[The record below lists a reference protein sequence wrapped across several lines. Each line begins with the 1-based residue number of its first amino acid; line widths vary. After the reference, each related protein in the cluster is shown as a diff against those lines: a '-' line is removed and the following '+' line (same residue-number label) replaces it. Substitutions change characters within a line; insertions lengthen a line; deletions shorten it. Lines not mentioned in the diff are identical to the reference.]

1 MSQEISLDRFKREHE
16 KALQEGIISLDSE
29 EKNIVYAAQN
39 KKYRLSDPE
48 ELVRA
53 SAYVSLVVDYGYSQA
68 QIEIEYTVPQRVPNI
83 YSDIVVFSDKS
94 KKWPFI
100 VVECKREE
108 ASQGELDQAV
118 EQGFGYANSLS
129 AEYLWMTSGIRN
141 DYFKVSGFGGAERL
155 DNRLADLPKVGQKE
169 VSRAKYT
176 KHGKK
181 GFELEIV
188 EENELT
194 RKFKQAHDAL
204 WAGGKRNP
212 SEAFDE
218 LDKLIFCKIWD
229 ERTPRKAGEPYD
241 FQVFTDDKGDAL
253 KRRIQALYHKGRE
266 KDPEV
271 FKEDIRLSNSE
282 LQTVVGYL
290 AGTNL
295 GETDLDSKGRA
306 FETFMTGFF
315 RGEFGQYFTPRNIV
329 KFIVDALPIGNE
341 DKVLDTSCGSGGF
354 LLHALDKVRREADRM
369 AEEGYFQPKSVQH
382 HKHWHDFAENK
393 LFGIEISEG
402 IARTAKM
409 NMIIH
414 DDGHTNV
421 IALDG
426 LEPIDSM
433 RERTKNEGFKANQ
446 FDFIITNPPFG
457 SKVKLSEKRYL
468 EDYDLG
474 CKNIDWIDAKLK
486 NVTVKQKK
494 VGENDLIR
502 STILEKARD
511 QQTTEVLF
519 IEQCHRFLKPGGY
532 MAMVIPDSILTNSSM
547 QYVRDWI
554 EEHWRIVS
562 VVSLPQFA
570 FAANGAGV
578 KSSVLF
584 LRKHD
589 EATTIAIQLAKE
601 KAQDDIHASADGGK
615 GLEKLINEK
624 KAKLKK
630 GDKTIQQIDTDI
642 VAKLGALAAQGNLTP
657 ESRRKLNAEAA
668 KKKKS
673 HEATEAYQQWKAA
686 TTEEYNERIATLR
699 ETLNDQFIAK
709 VKTEVAD
716 YEIFMAIAEDIGYD
730 ATGRPTGGNE
740 LDTVASELSR
750 FIQHIEGGS
759 ARPFV

>member
-1 MSQEISLDRFKREHE
+1 MANEELLDRFKRDNEV
-16 KALQEGIISLDSE
+16 ALARKIIALDDE
-29 EKNIVYAAQN
+29 EKNVVYVALN
-39 KKYRLSDPE
+39 KKYRLTDPE

-53 SAYVSLVVDYGYSQA
+53 SAYVSLILDYGYPQE
-68 QIEIEYTVPQRVPNI
+68 QIEIEFTVPHRVPNI
-83 YSDIVVFSDKS
+83 HSDIVVFKDSS
-94 KKWPFI
+94 KTTPYI

-118 EQGFGYANSLS
+118 EQGFGYANSLR
-129 AEYLWMTSGIRN
+129 ADFLWMTSGIRN
-141 DYFKVSGFGGAERL
+141 DYFKVSGFGGAERVE
-155 DNRLADLPKVGQKE
+155 NRLADLPRVDQKE
-169 VSRAKYT
+169 ASRAKF
-176 KHGKK
+176 KKGGKD
-181 GFELEIV
+181 GFELEVV

-253 KRRIQALYHKGRE
+253 KKRIQALYQKGRE

-295 GETDLDSKGRA
+295 GKTDLDSKGRA

-341 DKVLDTSCGSGGF
+341 DNVLDTSCGSGGF

-369 AEEGYFQPKSVQH
+369 AEEGYFERTSVQH
-382 HKHWHDFAENK
+382 HKHWHDFAENN
-393 LFGIEISEG
+393 LYGIEISEG

-421 IALDG
+421 IAFDG
-426 LEPIDSM
+426 LEPIDTM
-433 RERTKNEGFKANQ
+433 RERTKNQGFKADQ

-457 SKVKLSEKRYL
+457 AKVKLSEKRYL

-474 CKNIDWIDAKLK
+474 SKEIDWIDAKLK

-494 VGENDLIR
+494 VGEDDLIR
-502 STILEKARD
+502 RTFLVKARD

-519 IEQCHRFLKPGGY
+519 IEQCYRFLAPGGY

-589 EATTIAIQLAKE
+589 EATTIAIQRAKE
-601 KAQDDIHASADGGK
+601 KAQDDIHARADGGK
-615 GLEKLINEK
+615 ALEKLIKEK
-624 KAKLKK
+624 AAKLKK
-630 GDKTIQQIDTDI
+630 GDATIQKIDEEL
-642 VAKLGALAAQGNLTP
+642 VVKLEALDVQGTLTAQA
-657 ESRRKLNAEAA
+657 RRELKAEATE
-668 KKKKS
+668 KKKA

-686 TTEEYNERIATLR
+686 TSEEYNERIATLR
-699 ETLNDQFIAK
+699 ETLNDEFLAK
-709 VKTEVAD
+709 VKAEVAD

-740 LDTVASELSR
+740 LDTVAAELSR
-750 FIQHIEGGS
+750 FIQHIERG
-759 ARPFV
+759 APRPFA

>member
-1 MSQEISLDRFKREHE
+1 MANEDTFARLKAELERGISSNLVHLDE
-16 KALQEGIISLDSE
+16 DS
-29 EKNIVYAAQN
+29 KNVIYIAQN
-39 KKYRLSDPE
+39 KKYRLNDTE

-53 SAYVSLVVDYGYSQA
+53 LAYVSLILDYNYSPQ
-68 QIEIEYTVPQRVPNI
+68 QIDIEFTVPHRVPNI
-83 YSDIVVFSDKS
+83 HADIVVFKDRAKKS
-94 KKWPFI
+94 PYI
-100 VVECKREE
+100 VVECKREL

-118 EQGFGYANSLS
+118 EQGFGYANSLK
-129 AEYLWMTSGIRN
+129 ADFLWMTSGIRS
-141 DYFKVSGFGGAERL
+141 DYFKVSGFGGAERVE
-155 DNRLADLPKVGQKE
+155 NRIADLPKQGKAE
-169 VSRAKYT
+169 ASRAKYT
-176 KHGKK
+176 KGGKD
-181 GFELEIV
+181 GFELEVV

-229 ERTPRKAGEPYD
+229 ERTRRKPGEPYD

-253 KRRIQALYHKGRE
+253 KKRIQSLYEKGRE

-329 KFIVDALPIGNE
+329 KFIVDALPINHE
-341 DKVLDTSCGSGGF
+341 SVVIDTSCGSGGF

-369 AEEGYFQPKSVQH
+369 AKEGYFAEGSHQH
-382 HKHWHDFAENK
+382 RDHWHDFAENN
-393 LFGIEISEG
+393 LYGIEISEG

-421 IALDG
+421 IAFDG
-426 LEPIDSM
+426 LEPIDTM
-433 RERTKNEGFKANQ
+433 RERTKNQGFKPGR

-457 SKVKLSEKRYL
+457 AKVKLSEKRYL

-474 CKNIDWIDAKLK
+474 CRDIDWIDAKLK

-494 VGENDLIR
+494 VGEKDFIR
-502 STILEKARD
+502 RTFLEKARD

-584 LRKHD
+584 LRKYD
-589 EATTIAIQLAKE
+589 EATTIAIQRAKE
-601 KAQDDIHASADGGK
+601 RAQDAIHARKDGGK
-615 GLEKLINEK
+615 ALEKLIKEK
-624 KAKLKK
+624 SAKLKK
-630 GDKTIQQIDTDI
+630 GDATIQQIEQEL
-642 VAKLGALAAQGNLTP
+642 VAKLDALDAQGNLTP
-657 ESRRKLNAEAA
+657 DVRRKLKVEADKA
-668 KKKKS
+668 RKA
-673 HEATEAYQQWKAA
+673 HEETEAYQQWKAA
-686 TTEEYNERIATLR
+686 TSEEYNERIATLR
-699 ETLNDQFIAK
+699 ETLNDEFLAK
-709 VKTEVAD
+709 VKAEVAD

-740 LDTVASELSR
+740 LDTVATELSR
-750 FIQHIEGGS
+750 FIQHIEGG
-759 ARPFV
+759 APRPFA

>member
-1 MSQEISLDRFKREHE
+1 MAKEEMLDRFKRENE
-16 KALQEGIISLDSE
+16 AALKGGIIALDE
-29 EKNIVYAAQN
+29 DEKNVIYVALN

-48 ELVRA
+48 EFVRA
-53 SAYVSLVVDYGYSQA
+53 SAYVSLILDYGYSQE
-68 QIEIEYTVPQRVPNI
+68 QIEIEFTVPHRVPNI
-83 YSDIVVFSDKS
+83 HSDIVVFKDKT
-94 KKWPFI
+94 KKWPYI

-129 AEYLWMTSGIRN
+129 ADFLWMTSGIRN
-141 DYFKVSGFGGAERL
+141 DYFKVSGYGGAERVE
-155 DNRLADLPKVGQKE
+155 NRLADLPRVDQKE
-169 VSRAKYT
+169 ASRAKYT
-176 KHGKK
+176 KGGKD
-181 GFELEIV
+181 GFELEVV

-241 FQVFTDDKGDAL
+241 FQVFTDDKGDDL
-253 KRRIQALYHKGRE
+253 KKRIQGLYHKGRE

-295 GETDLDSKGRA
+295 GKTDLDSKGRA

-329 KFIVDALPIGNE
+329 KFIVDALPINHE
-341 DKVLDTSCGSGGF
+341 SVVIDTSCGSGGF

-369 AEEGYFQPKSVQH
+369 AEEGYFEPASVQH
-382 HKHWHDFAENK
+382 HKHWHDFAENN
-393 LFGIEISEG
+393 LYGIEISEG

-421 IALDG
+421 IAFDG
-426 LEPIDSM
+426 LEPIDTM
-433 RERTKNEGFKANQ
+433 RERTKNQGFKPSR

-457 SKVKLSEKRYL
+457 AKVKLSEKRYL

-474 CKNIDWIDAKLK
+474 CRDIDWIDAKLK

-494 VGENDLIR
+494 VGEKDFIR
-502 STILEKARD
+502 RTFLDKARD

-584 LRKHD
+584 LRKHA
-589 EATTIAIQLAKE
+589 EATTIAIQRAKE
-601 KAQDDIHASADGGK
+601 KAQDDIHARKDGGK
-615 GLEKLINEK
+615 ALEKLIKEK
-624 KAKLKK
+624 AAKLKK
-630 GDKTIQQIDTDI
+630 GDVTIQQIDQEL
-642 VAKLGALAAQGNLTP
+642 VAKLDALNAQGNLTP
-657 ESRRKLNAEAA
+657 EAKRKLKAEADKA
-668 KKKKS
+668 KKA
-673 HEATEAYQQWKAA
+673 HEETEAYQQWKAA
-686 TTEEYNERIATLR
+686 TSEEYNERIATLR
-699 ETLNDQFIAK
+699 ETLNDEFLAK
-709 VKTEVAD
+709 VKAEVAD

-740 LDTVASELSR
+740 LDTVAAELSR
-750 FIQHIEGGS
+750 FIQQVEGG
-759 ARPFV
+759 APRPFA

>member
-1 MSQEISLDRFKREHE
+1 MTKEEILDRFKRENE
-16 KALQEGIISLDSE
+16 AALKGGIIALDE
-29 EKNIVYAAQN
+29 DEKNVIYVALN

-48 ELVRA
+48 EYVRA
-53 SAYVSLVVDYGYSQA
+53 TAYVSLISDYGYSEE
-68 QIEIEYTVPQRVPNI
+68 QIDIEFTVPHRIPNI
-83 YSDIVVFSDKS
+83 HADIVVFKDKA
-94 KKWPFI
+94 KKWPYI
-100 VVECKREE
+100 VVECKREV

-129 AEYLWMTSGIRN
+129 ADFLWMTSGIRN
-141 DYFKVSGFGGAERL
+141 DYFKVSGYGGAERV
-155 DNRLADLPKVGQKE
+155 DNRLADLPRVDQKE
-169 VSRAKYT
+169 ASRAKYT
-176 KHGKK
+176 KGGKD
-181 GFELEIV
+181 GFELEVV

-241 FQVFTDDKGDAL
+241 FQVFTDDKGDDL
-253 KRRIQALYHKGRE
+253 KRRIQGLYQKGRE

-295 GETDLDSKGRA
+295 GKTDLDSKGRA

-329 KFIVDALPIGNE
+329 KFIVDALPISHAS
-341 DKVLDTSCGSGGF
+341 VVIDTSCGSGGF
-354 LLHALDKVRREADRM
+354 LLHALEKVRREADRM
-369 AEEGYFQPKSVQH
+369 AEEGYFEPTSVQH
-382 HKHWHDFAENK
+382 HKHWHDFAENN
-393 LFGIEISEG
+393 LYGIEISEG

-421 IALDG
+421 IAFDG
-426 LEPIDSM
+426 LEPIDTM
-433 RERTKNEGFKANQ
+433 RARTNNQGFKPGR
-446 FDFIITNPPFG
+446 FDFVITNPPFG
-457 SKVKLSEKRYL
+457 AKVKLSEKRYL

-474 CKNIDWIDAKLK
+474 SKDIDWIDAKLK

-494 VGENDLIR
+494 VGEKDFIR
-502 STILEKARD
+502 RTFLEKARD

-547 QYVRDWI
+547 QYVRNWI

-584 LRKHD
+584 LRKHS
-589 EATTIAIQLAKE
+589 EPTTIAIQRAKE
-601 KAQDDIHASADGGK
+601 KAQDDIHARKDGGK
-615 GLEKLINEK
+615 ALEKLIKEK
-624 KAKLKK
+624 AAKLKK
-630 GDKTIQQIDTDI
+630 GNATIQQIDQEL
-642 VAKLGALAAQGNLTP
+642 VEKLDALDAQGNLTP
-657 ESRRKLNAEAA
+657 DARRKLKAEADKA
-668 KKKKS
+668 KKA
-673 HEATEAYQQWKAA
+673 HEETEAYQQWKAG
-686 TTEEYNERIATLR
+686 TSEEYNERIATLR
-699 ETLNDQFIAK
+699 ETLNDEFLAK
-709 VKTEVAD
+709 VKAEVAD

-730 ATGRPTGGNE
+730 ATGRPTGSNE
-740 LDTVASELSR
+740 LDTVANELRR
-750 FIQHIEGGS
+750 FIQHIERGAS
-759 ARPFV
+759 HPFA

>member
-1 MSQEISLDRFKREHE
+1 MASNDILDRFIREI
-16 KALQEGIISLDSE
+16 QRGIDARVVSIDDE
-29 EKNIVYAAQN
+29 ERNVVYLAQN
-39 KKYRLSDPE
+39 KKFRLSDPE

-53 SAYVSLVVDYGYSQA
+53 IAYVSLVLDYGYA
-68 QIEIEYTVPQRVPNI
+68 ATQISVEFAVPHRVPNI
-83 YSDIVVFSDKS
+83 HADVVVFKDVS
-94 KKWPFI
+94 KKTPYI

-118 EQGFGYANSLS
+118 EQGFGYANSLK
-129 AEYLWMTSGIRN
+129 ADFMWMTSNIRN
-141 DYFKVSGFGGAERL
+141 DYYKLSGYGGAERVE
-155 DNRLADLPKVGQKE
+155 NRIADLPKEGKDE
-169 VSRAKYT
+169 ASRAKYT
-176 KHGKK
+176 KGGKD
-181 GFELEIV
+181 GFELEVV

-229 ERTPRKAGEPYD
+229 EKTARKPGEAYD
-241 FQVFTDDKGDAL
+241 FQVFTDDKDDAL
-253 KRRIQALYHKGRE
+253 KKRIQRLYEKGRDRDE
-266 KDPEV
+266 EV

-290 AGTNL
+290 AGTDL
-295 GETDLDSKGRA
+295 GNTDLDSKGRA

-329 KFIVDALPIGNE
+329 KFIVDALPITHSS
-341 DKVLDTSCGSGGF
+341 VVIDTSCGSGGF

-369 AEEGYFQPKSVQH
+369 AEEGYFGAKSVQH
-382 HKHWHDFAENK
+382 HKHWHDFAENN
-393 LFGIEISEG
+393 LFGVEISEG

-421 IALDG
+421 IAFDG
-426 LEPIDSM
+426 LESIDTM
-433 RERTKNEGFKANQ
+433 RERTKNQGFKPNS
-446 FDFIITNPPFG
+446 FDYIITNPPFG
-457 SKVKLSEKRYL
+457 AKVKLKEKRYL

-474 CKNIDWIDAKLK
+474 CKDVDWLDAKLK

-494 VGENDLIR
+494 VGEKDFIR
-502 STILEKARD
+502 RTLLEQARD

-584 LRKHD
+584 LRKYD
-589 EATTIAIQLAKE
+589 EATTVAIQRAKE
-601 KAQDDIHASADGGK
+601 TAQDAIHARKDGGK
-615 GLEKLINEK
+615 ALKVLLAEK
-624 KAKLKK
+624 ADKLKR
-630 GDKTIQQIDTDI
+630 GDATVQQIQESL
-642 VAKLGALAAQGNLTP
+642 VAKLDALEAQGTLNT
-657 ESRRKLNAEAA
+657 EIKRRLKAEADA
-668 KKKKS
+668 AVKK
-673 HEATEAYQQWKAA
+673 HEETEAYQLWKAA
-686 TTEEYNERIATLR
+686 TSEEYNERIATLR
-699 ETLNDQFIAK
+699 ETLNDEFLAE
-709 VKTEVAD
+709 VKGKVAD

-730 ATGRPTGGNE
+730 ATGRPTAQNE
-740 LDTVASELSR
+740 LETVSRELGR
-750 FIQHIEGGS
+750 FIQHIESGVT
-759 ARPFV
+759 RPFV

>member
-1 MSQEISLDRFKREHE
+1 MDEDGRNVAYIS
-16 KALQEGIISLDSE
+16 
-29 EKNIVYAAQN
+29 QN
-39 KKYRLSDPE
+39 KKYRLNDTE

-53 SAYVSLVVDYGYSQA
+53 LAYVSLVIDYGYSPQ
-68 QIEIEYTVPQRVPNI
+68 QIDIEFTVPHRVPNI
-83 YSDIVVFSDKS
+83 HADIVVFKEKAKKS
-94 KKWPFI
+94 PYI
-100 VVECKREE
+100 VVECKREL
-108 ASQGELDQAV
+108 ASQGELDQAI
-118 EQGFGYANSLS
+118 EQGFGYANSLK
-129 AEYLWMTSGIRN
+129 ADFLWMTSGIRS
-141 DYFKVSGFGGAERL
+141 DYFKVSGFGGAERVE
-155 DNRLADLPKVGQKE
+155 NRIADLPKEGKAE
-169 VSRAKYT
+169 ASRARYT
-176 KHGKK
+176 KGGKD
-181 GFELEIV
+181 GFELEVV

-241 FQVFTDDKGDAL
+241 FQVFTDDKGEDL
-253 KRRIQALYHKGRE
+253 KRRVQALYHKGRE

-290 AGTNL
+290 AGTDL
-295 GETDLDSKGRA
+295 GKTDLDSKGRA

-329 KFIVDALPIGNE
+329 KFIVDALPINHE
-341 DKVLDTSCGSGGF
+341 SVVIDTSCGSGGF

-369 AEEGYFQPKSVQH
+369 AEEGYFEPASIQH
-382 HKHWHDFAENK
+382 HKHWHDFAENN
-393 LFGIEISEG
+393 LYGIEISES
-402 IARTAKM
+402 IARTKM

-421 IALDG
+421 IAFDG
-426 LEPIDSM
+426 LEPIDTM
-433 RERTKNEGFKANQ
+433 RERTKNEGFRPNR

-457 SKVKLSEKRYL
+457 AKVKLSEKRYL

-474 CKNIDWIDAKLK
+474 SKDIDWIDAKLK
-486 NVTVKQKK
+486 NINVKQKR
-494 VGENDLIR
+494 VGEKDFIR
-502 STILEKARD
+502 RTFLEKARD

-519 IEQCHRFLKPGGY
+519 IEQCHRFLKAGGY
-532 MAMVIPDSILTNSSM
+532 MAMVIPDSILTNSST

-584 LRKHD
+584 LRKHT
-589 EATTIAIQLAKE
+589 EATTIAIQRAKE
-601 KAQDDIHASADGGK
+601 KAQDDIHARKDGGK
-615 GLEKLINEK
+615 ALEKLMKEK
-624 KAKLKK
+624 AAKLKK
-630 GDKTIQQIDTDI
+630 GDATLQQIDQGL
-642 VAKLGALAAQGNLTP
+642 VAKLDALDAQGSLTP
-657 ESRRKLNAEAA
+657 DVRRMLKADADKA
-668 KKKKS
+668 KQA
-673 HEATEAYQQWKAA
+673 HEATEAYQQWRAA
-686 TTEEYNERIATLR
+686 TSEEYNERIATLR
-699 ETLNDQFIAK
+699 EALNDEFLAK
-709 VKTEVAD
+709 VKAEVAD

-740 LDTVASELSR
+740 LNNVAIELSR
-750 FIQHIEGGS
+750 FIQHIEEGVS
-759 ARPFV
+759 RPFA

>member
-1 MSQEISLDRFKREHE
+1 MANDDTFARLIAELDRGV
-16 KALQEGIISLDSE
+16 AA
-29 EKNIVYAAQN
+29 NIVEVDAEARNVIYIAQN
-39 KKYRLSDPE
+39 KKYRLNDTE

-53 SAYVSLVVDYGYSQA
+53 LAYVSLVIDYGYSPQ
-68 QIEIEYTVPQRVPNI
+68 QIDIEFTVPHRVPNI
-83 YSDIVVFSDKS
+83 HADIVVFRDKA
-94 KKWPFI
+94 KKAPYI
-100 VVECKREE
+100 VVECKREL

-118 EQGFGYANSLS
+118 EQGFGYANSLK
-129 AEYLWMTSGIRN
+129 ADFLWMTSGIRS
-141 DYFKVSGFGGAERL
+141 DYFKVSGFGGAERVE
-155 DNRLADLPKVGQKE
+155 NRIADLPKEGKAE
-169 VSRAKYT
+169 ASRAKYT
-176 KHGKK
+176 KGGKD
-181 GFELEIV
+181 GFELEVV

-241 FQVFTDDKGDAL
+241 FQVFTDDKGDDL
-253 KRRIQALYHKGRE
+253 KRRIQGLYHKGRE

-295 GETDLDSKGRA
+295 GKTDLDSKGRA

-329 KFIVDALPIGNE
+329 KFIVDALPISHE
-341 DKVLDTSCGSGGF
+341 SVVIDTSCGSGGF

-369 AEEGYFQPKSVQH
+369 AEEGYFELASVQH
-382 HKHWHDFAENK
+382 HKHWHDFAENN
-393 LFGIEISEG
+393 LYGIEISEG

-421 IALDG
+421 IAFDG
-426 LEPIDSM
+426 LEPIDTM
-433 RERTKNEGFKANQ
+433 RERTKNQGFRPGR

-457 SKVKLSEKRYL
+457 AKVKLSEKRYL

-474 CKNIDWIDAKLK
+474 SKDIDWIDAKLK
-486 NVTVKQKK
+486 NISVKQKK
-494 VGENDLIR
+494 VGEKDFIR
-502 STILEKARD
+502 RTFLEKARD

-584 LRKHD
+584 LRKHA
-589 EATTIAIQLAKE
+589 EATTIAIQRAKE
-601 KAQDDIHASADGGK
+601 KAQDDIHARKDGGK
-615 GLEKLINEK
+615 SLEKLIKEK
-624 KAKLKK
+624 AAKLKK
-630 GDKTIQQIDTDI
+630 GDATIQQIDQEL
-642 VAKLGALAAQGNLTP
+642 VAKLDALDAQGNLTP
-657 ESRRKLNAEAA
+657 DARRELKTEADKA
-668 KKKKS
+668 KKA
-673 HEATEAYQQWKAA
+673 HEETEAYQQWKAA
-686 TTEEYNERIATLR
+686 TSEEYNERIATLR
-699 ETLNDQFIAK
+699 EMLNDEFLAK
-709 VKTEVAD
+709 VKAEVAD
-716 YEIFMAIAEDIGYD
+716 YDIFMAIAEDIGYD

-740 LDTVASELSR
+740 LDSVAVELSR
-750 FIQHIEGGS
+750 FIQHIEGG
-759 ARPFV
+759 APRPFV